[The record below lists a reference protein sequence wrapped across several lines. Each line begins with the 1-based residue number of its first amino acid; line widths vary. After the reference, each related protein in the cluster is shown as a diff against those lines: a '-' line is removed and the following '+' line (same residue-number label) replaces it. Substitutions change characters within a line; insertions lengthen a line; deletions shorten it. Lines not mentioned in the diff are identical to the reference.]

1 MFQHLP
7 LPVDGSPL
15 SPSALRQGIAFAR
28 DAGNRVT
35 TLRVISEFHAYT
47 CRARMPD
54 CTRALHA
61 RDATQ
66 PPPY

>member
-35 TLRVISEFHAYT
+35 ALRVIPECHAGT
-47 CRARMPD
+47 CGARMPD
-54 CTRALHA
+54 CTRALHT

-66 PPPY
+66 PPPH